1 MVLGN
6 ADSEK
11 RDMSFKSWIYGT
23 LITIVILFAFV
34 QTVEAQNTQPHKIDT
49 DPELLVL
56 APELLEKELAIM
68 VLGGI
73 DYYVQ
78 ECTTLT
84 SRGVIYRNKIIT
96 YHEIS
101 EDFLPINPT
110 YIKGALAVSGY
121 DCYKMYELIESLEQG
136 VIEEPEQPVDKET
149 IISEDLLTS

>member
-1 MVLGN
+1 
-6 ADSEK
+6 
-11 RDMSFKSWIYGT
+11 MSFRHLIYAIC
-23 LITIVILFAFV
+23 ITALILFAFV
-34 QTVEAQNTQPHKIDT
+34 KSVEAQPHNVVDT

-121 DCYKMYELIESLEQG
+121 DCYEMYELIESLEQG
-136 VIEEPEQPVDKET
+136 VIEEPQQPVDKET